1 MIANAGERVDVK
13 RAPINRRRHR
23 RACAVATPELS
34 RAAAT
39 LRSMDSQPHLISVNA
54 RLASAELGLDL
65 EIRLR
70 QLDGRWLAVADFGGE
85 PEVGIGA
92 TPRVALAAALASL
105 GERAAAIL
113 MADPQLFG
121 VSAEIGRSA

>member
-1 MIANAGERVDVK
+1 ME
-13 RAPINRRRHR
+13 
-23 RACAVATPELS
+23 
-34 RAAAT
+34 
-39 LRSMDSQPHLISVNA
+39 QPPRLVSVNA
-54 RLASAELGLDL
+54 RLASRELGLDV

-70 QLDGRWLAVADFGGE
+70 QLDGRWLAVADFGAQ

-105 GERAAAIL
+105 GDRAAATL

-121 VSAEIGRSA
+121 VSLAVRESA